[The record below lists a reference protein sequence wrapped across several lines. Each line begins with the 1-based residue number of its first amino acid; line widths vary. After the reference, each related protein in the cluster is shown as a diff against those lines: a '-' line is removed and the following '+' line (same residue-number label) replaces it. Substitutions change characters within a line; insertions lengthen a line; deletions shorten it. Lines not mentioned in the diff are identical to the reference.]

1 MSAAQGPQDFI
12 RRSGRPTLIRKTIAA
27 RTFRFELL
35 LAEHTRIGGAVTP
48 SLVVGTRRPNSRIC
62 SLFTIS
68 NTRAATCVA
77 GELPLTSGHRAL
89 LARAIALVEP
99 DGIEPT
105 TSCLQSTRSPN

>member
-1 MSAAQGPQDFI
+1 MSAAQGPQDII

-35 LAEHTRIGGAVTP
+35 LAEHTRSGAVTP
-48 SLVVGTRRPNSRIC
+48 SLLVGTRTPNSRIC

-77 GELPLTSGHRAL
+77 GELPLTSEHRAL

>member
-1 MSAAQGPQDFI
+1 MSAVQGPQDII

-27 RTFRFELL
+27 RTFRFELFL
-35 LAEHTRIGGAVTP
+35 SEHTRSGGGTP
-48 SLVVGTRRPNSRIC
+48 SLLVGNRRPNSRIF

-77 GELPLTSGHRAL
+77 GELPLTPEHRAL
-89 LARAIALVEP
+89 LARTIALVEP

-105 TSCLQSTRSPN
+105 TSCFQSTRSPN